1 MRHISTYMES
11 NVFPPYIKIGNGSG
25 KFYINLCKAYL
36 KNHKEIHVI
45 GGGYKIQ
52 IALQVYMGLR
62 KDFCVFGLN
71 HICMLYT
78 RMHSMC
84 VFSVKEGVTDID
96 ECIQNF
102 DNDISINN
110 RQSISELT
118 STSVQKLHTKKEINV
133 IAVGV
138 CAVKAFF
145 LASQLTQKGFFTYI
159 YPLYILKNDEF
170 LLKIKV
176 YKPFLY

>member
-1 MRHISTYMES
+1 MES
-11 NVFPPYIKIGNGSG
+11 NEFPPYIKIGNGSRN
-25 KFYINLCKAYL
+25 FYINLCKAYL
-36 KNHKEIHVI
+36 KNHKQIHVI

-62 KDFCVFGLN
+62 KDFCVFGLQ
-71 HICMLYT
+71 HVCMLYN

-84 VFSVKEGVTDID
+84 LFSVKEGVTNI
-96 ECIQNF
+96 EPSIQNF

-110 RQSISELT
+110 KETISELT
-118 STSVQKLHTKKEINV
+118 STSVQKLYTKKEINV
-133 IAVGV
+133 VAVGV

-159 YPLYILKNDEF
+159 YPLYILKNNNF
-170 LLKIKV
+170 LIKIKV

>member
-1 MRHISTYMES
+1 MES
-11 NVFPPYIKIGNGSG
+11 NNFPPYIKIGNGSR

-36 KNHKEIHVI
+36 KNHNQIHVI

-62 KDFCVFGLN
+62 KDFCVFGLQ
-71 HICMLYT
+71 HVCLLYN

-84 VFSVKEGVTDID
+84 VFSVKEGVTDI
-96 ECIQNF
+96 ESSIQNF

-110 RQSISELT
+110 KETISELT
-118 STSVQKLHTKKEINV
+118 SKSVQKLYIKKDINV
-133 IAVGV
+133 VAVGV

-145 LASQLTQKGFFTYI
+145 LASQLSQKGFFTYI
-159 YPLYILKNDEF
+159 YPLYILKNDDF
-170 LLKIKV
+170 LIKIKV

>member
-1 MRHISTYMES
+1 MDS
-11 NVFPPYIKIGNGSG
+11 NDFPPYIKIGNGSCN
-25 KFYINLCKAYL
+25 FYINLCKAYL
-36 KNHKEIHVI
+36 KNHKQIHVI

-62 KDFCVFGLN
+62 KDFCVFGLQ
-71 HICMLYT
+71 HICMFYN

-84 VFSVKEGVTDID
+84 VFSVKEGVTDI
-96 ECIQNF
+96 EPQNF

-110 RQSISELT
+110 KETISELT
-118 STSVQKLHTKKEINV
+118 SSSVEILYTKKEINV
-133 IAVGV
+133 VAVGV

-145 LASQLTQKGFFTYI
+145 LASQLSQKGFFTYI
-159 YPLYILKNDEF
+159 YPLYILKNDDF
-170 LLKIKV
+170 LIKIKV